1 MIWTND
7 LVRLINIIKG
17 ILVAIVSQMESQSK
31 GKPIRILFMDSFSL
45 YLHAHSLSK
54 TVHYGYGLPRY
65 TMAMYRYAACAALY
79 IEATADV

>member
-1 MIWTND
+1 MSGK
-7 LVRLINIIKG
+7 LEKG
-17 ILVAIVSQMESQSK
+17 ELNTRRE
-31 GKPIRILFMDSFSL
+31 GKKSIRILFIDSFSL